1 MYKVPSG
8 LSEENIANAE
18 VDVCTQ
24 LIRSTSA
31 GGSSN
36 NKQMN
41 DARRKKKIIKIV
53 SFHQVFDI
61 VI

>member
-1 MYKVPSG
+1 MPSG
-8 LSEENIANAE
+8 LPEENNANAE
-18 VDVCTQ
+18 VDVCKQ

-31 GGSSN
+31 EGCWN

-41 DARRKKKIIKIV
+41 DPRRKKKIIKIV

-61 VI
+61 AI